1 MPLSAALISSV
12 VVQYNDSMLRL
23 LYSLTLSVAMKSYS
37 LKQKI
42 LVPVLV
48 ALSMVIALLSWQ
60 SYSNQKAM
68 LLQSNLEQVQ
78 RISTQQAERVSEW
91 LASKADIILA
101 LESRVSN
108 SNAVLT
114 LQQSLESG
122 RFESVYFGK
131 DSGEMVD
138 ADTSIDNTGYDP
150 RTRPWYQEAVADTKL
165 ILTKPYIDYPTEK
178 IVITLA
184 KSIQNGVIAGDV
196 TINDLVE
203 DINRMR
209 LPSNGFAIMM
219 HKDGT
224 VIAYK
229 DASKAMGH
237 VSAIDKDLDYNLLI
251 QNRLPNQLI
260 PIHFDP
266 EGRDKLVW
274 AEDIPNTDWE
284 LILVLD
290 KQTLEAP
297 LSSLLLTQLG
307 ISTLVLV
314 VSMMVISW
322 LMGQL
327 LAPLS
332 RVSQALVRIADG
344 DADLTQRIKVD
355 SEDEVGTLAISFN
368 RFVGSQHQLISQIRE
383 LASKLDKEADESLN
397 NTHLAEK
404 ELQIQQQE
412 VTMVATAVTEMASA
426 TQEIAANAE
435 STATAAQQSSNSS
448 VQGQSLVD
456 NTRQSINL
464 LADEVT
470 QATDVIGEL
479 SRHANAI
486 SSILSTIQ
494 GIAEQTNLLALNAA
508 IEAARAGE
516 QGRGFAVVADE
527 VRVLSRRTQ
536 DSAQEIYETIETLQQ
551 TTSNAV
557 TLMQSS
563 QALAGNS
570 VNDANEATVAI
581 EEITQAVA
589 LISDMASQ
597 IATAAE
603 EQTQVTSEITQNTVA
618 IKDVTDDITKVA
630 EVSVQKAKDLKVQ
643 AKSLNDLVATFIL

>member
-1 MPLSAALISSV
+1 
-12 VVQYNDSMLRL
+12 
-23 LYSLTLSVAMKSYS
+23 MKSYS

-60 SYSNQKAM
+60 SYSNQKDI

-78 RISTQQAERVSEW
+78 RLSGQQAERIGDWFIGKIGIISALDQLVHDEH
-91 LASKADIILA
+91 AVKA
-101 LESRVSN
+101 
-108 SNAVLT
+108 
-114 LQQSLESG
+114 LQQAEASG
-122 RFESVYFGK
+122 HFSSTFFGK
-131 DSGEMVD
+131 SSGDMLDSD
-138 ADTSIDNTGYDP
+138 PTIDNTGYDP
-150 RTRPWYQEAVADTKL
+150 RTRPWYQQAASSSNA
-165 ILTKPYIDYPTEK
+165 IITKPYIDFTTRNL
-178 IVITLA
+178 VITLA
-184 KSIQNGVIAGDV
+184 KQTHNGVIGGDLY
-196 TINDLVE
+196 IDDLV
-203 DINRMR
+203 DDVNRMK
-209 LPSNGFAIMM
+209 LPSDGFAIMM

-229 DASKAMGH
+229 DAGKAMGH
-237 VSAIDKDLDYNLLI
+237 ISAIDKDLDYNLLI

-260 PIHFDP
+260 PIHFDA

-297 LSSLLLTQLG
+297 LSSLLLAQLG

-327 LAPLS
+327 LAPLA
-332 RVSQALVRIADG
+332 RVSQALAHIADG

-355 SEDEVGTLAISFN
+355 SQDEVGTLAISFN

-383 LASKLDKEADESLN
+383 LANKLDKQADDSLN
-397 NTHLAEK
+397 SSHLAEK
-404 ELQIQQQE
+404 ELQVQQQE
-412 VTMVATAVTEMASA
+412 VTMVATAVTQMASA
-426 TQEIAANAE
+426 THEIAANAE
-435 STATAAQQSSNSS
+435 NTATAAQQSSTSS
-448 VQGQSLVD
+448 QQGQSLVD
-456 NTRQSINL
+456 NTRQSITL

-479 SRHANAI
+479 SRHATAI

-603 EQTQVTSEITQNTVA
+603 EQTQVTGEITQNTVA
-618 IKDVTDDITKVA
+618 IKDVTDDITKAA
-630 EVSVQKAKDLKVQ
+630 EFSVQKAKDLKVQ
-643 AKSLNDLVATFIL
+643 AKSLNDLVATFTL